1 MRHVGYCL
9 NKLHTSVKKL
19 DALLTERE
27 TGVTSWWI
35 MLGNLVREINDAVF
49 ADQSEDV
56 NED

>member
-1 MRHVGYCL
+1 MDL
-9 NKLHTSVKKL
+9 DKLHTAVKKL